1 MIRDLYVENSVGRD
15 LTDTINRFTR
25 NHGVTAH
32 FQHDIHPQ
40 MQRPQNGDEWWIE
53 DIAARGMAIL
63 TQDAAILGIRQKR
76 QQGIATVERQ
86 AIIGNAAHVLAFG
99 DAKYTQWQKLRCLLA
114 HWDAITNVLDASGPQ
129 AGVLRLSGLQH
140 EALAQ

>member
-1 MIRDLYVENSVGRD
+1 MIRNLYVENSVGRA
-15 LTDTINRFTR
+15 LTDTINLFTH

-63 TQDAAILGIRQKR
+63 TQDAAILGLRQKR
-76 QQGIATVERQ
+76 QQGIVTVERQ
-86 AIIGNAAHVLAFG
+86 AIISNGAHVLAFG

-114 HWDAITNVLDASGPQ
+114 HWDGITKLLGTPGPR
-129 AGVLRLSGLQH
+129 AGVLLISELRQEDL
-140 EALAQ
+140 